1 MNYWKYTFFMLGALT
16 GHIRAAAQTEHV
28 LPSVQVQSSK
38 LLKPVGLKTQT
49 IDSAD
54 LAQYRTQTLA
64 DLLTYKTPVFIKNYG
79 IGGLASP
86 SFRGTAAHHTQLL
99 WNGLPINS
107 PLLGSVDLS
116 LLPVDFTEEIGVA
129 FGGGSTLSQSSGGLG
144 GAILLNNI
152 ANWKDTFAIQNT
164 LYTGSYGQL
173 GYRQRIGARVGRF
186 YLSNKSQISRAN
198 NDFSFINTEKY
209 GSPTEKFSNA
219 TQRQHGMM
227 QDIYYLIN
235 TKQSISAHGW
245 YQWARR
251 ELGSPMLADGDKQLQ
266 KDLSVR
272 ALVQWQSLSPSQES
286 HLRTGYFRENYDY
299 SRHIT
304 QSPITLTDHS
314 QSHIWLANASQ
325 QWQNT
330 FGQLK
335 IGGNTQYEKGF
346 YASQKETVTQW
357 RTGIYTDLI
366 TNFSQNLK
374 ASLTLRQELTDK
386 KFSPFL
392 PSLGAQWRVWS
403 SAQQQ
408 ILIKGNIARN
418 YRQPT
423 LNERFRAQGLSGLL
437 PEKHQ
442 IAEVATHWSRA
453 TPKAQQDVEFTCY
466 ESVTNDWIVWQRQGR
481 SGLTRPENLKKV
493 QVRGIELSS
502 FQQYRFG
509 AWRVAARA
517 AYNLVLSRNL
527 QAYSGLDASVG
538 KQMIYMPRHSAQ
550 WSINVFYKDFSFSVE
565 NCYNSRRYT
574 DTDNQHFLQP
584 YQLTNLS
591 VGYGLSRGRNSLYFT
606 LKINN
611 LLNETYQSVAY
622 YPMPLRNG
630 QLSICYQWH

>member
-1 MNYWKYTFFMLGALT
+1 MKYRKHSTLLFWALAW
-16 GHIRAAAQTEHV
+16 HIQAAAQNERV
-28 LPSVQVQSSK
+28 LPSVQVETSK
-38 LLKPVGLKTQT
+38 LLKPVGFKVQN

-86 SFRGTAAHHTQLL
+86 SFRGTASHHTQLL

-116 LLPVDFTEEIGVA
+116 LLPVDFVEEIGVA

-144 GAILLNNI
+144 GAVLLNNI
-152 ANWKDTFAIQNT
+152 AYWPDTFSLQNT
-164 LYTGSYGQL
+164 LYAGSYGQL

-186 YLSNKSQISRAN
+186 YLSNKSQISRAD
-198 NDFSFINTEKY
+198 NDFSFTNTEKY

-219 TQRQHGMM
+219 GQRQHGMM
-227 QDIYYLIN
+227 QDIFYQISP
-235 TKQSISAHGW
+235 KQSLSAHGW

-251 ELGSPMLADGDKQLQ
+251 ELGSPMLADGDEQLQ

-272 ALVQWQSLSPSQES
+272 GLVEWRNTSESQES
-286 HLRTGYFRENYDY
+286 QVRVGYFRENYDY

-314 QSHIWLANASQ
+314 QSHIWLANAAQ

-330 FGQLK
+330 RWQLK

-346 YASQKETVTQW
+346 YASQKEAVTQW
-357 RTGIYTDLI
+357 RTGIYTDFI
-366 TNFSQNLK
+366 FNFNQNIK
-374 ASLTLRQELTDK
+374 TSLTARQELTDHI
-386 KFSPFL
+386 FSPFL

-403 SAQQQ
+403 NAHQQF
-408 ILIKGNIARN
+408 LFKGNIARN

-423 LNERFRAQGLSGLL
+423 LNERFRVQGQTALL

-442 IAEVATHWSRA
+442 IAEVGAHWSRA
-453 TPKAQQDVEFTCY
+453 TNKAEQNAEITAY

-481 SGLTRPENLKKV
+481 SGLSRPENLKKV
-493 QVRGIELSS
+493 QVRGVEVST
-502 FQQYRFG
+502 FQQYRLR

-550 WSINVFYKDFSFSVE
+550 WSINVFYKDFSLSVE

-574 DTDNQHFLQP
+574 DTDNQNFLTP
-584 YQLTNLS
+584 YQLTNVS
-591 VGYGLSRGRNSLYFT
+591 VGYELAHGRNNLFFT

-611 LLNETYQSVAY
+611 ILNETYQSVAY

-630 QLSICYQWH
+630 QVSVCYQWH